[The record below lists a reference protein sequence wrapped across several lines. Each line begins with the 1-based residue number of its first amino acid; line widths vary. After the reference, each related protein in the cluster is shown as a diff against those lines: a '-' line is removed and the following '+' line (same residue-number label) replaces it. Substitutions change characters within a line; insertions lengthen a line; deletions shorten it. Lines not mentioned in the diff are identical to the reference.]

1 MTPCPASDPRFGCFD
16 PERGLAISGSDE
28 QGTYARA
35 VHLAVAMRVPAA
47 SRVISTAC
55 VARTRT
61 MRAARPTER
70 RAMTASSPNGHDRRT
85 FLKGGAVLGAT
96 LAAAAAGTPTAM
108 AKVARAFGPIDRDA
122 VTRGDIAILKFLA
135 AAELVEDDLWQQY
148 CELAVDNPS
157 YNKALRRIDRSL
169 IRYVRDDRDDERSH
183 AALIN
188 SFLVAIG
195 EEPINLDPFRT
206 LPSVDVRG
214 AEDRGRLTNL
224 TRLTVDTS
232 WYARYRSAD
241 NPDFGATFPQL
252 VQIQNRPTIPTGS
265 LSQVNKQEDDD
276 DDDDNGPKMQGV
288 AHSAAFHFAAI
299 EQGGSSLYC
308 SLIPKASSLDVLRIL
323 AAIGPTEVYH
333 FSAFHKS
340 LEGLFGLDTK
350 DGLRFPN
357 LRRNRELSEAI
368 FPEPTR
374 FLREDL
380 ALCSVIR
387 PCSTEN
393 AGAVAAATGLA
404 QSGLFAGQS
413 QQFFD
418 AVTAL
423 ATAADAAQREV

>member
-1 MTPCPASDPRFGCFD
+1 
-16 PERGLAISGSDE
+16 
-28 QGTYARA
+28 
-35 VHLAVAMRVPAA
+35 
-47 SRVISTAC
+47 
-55 VARTRT
+55 
-61 MRAARPTER
+61 
-70 RAMTASSPNGHDRRT
+70 MTASSPRAHDRRT
-85 FLKGGAVLGAT
+85 FLSGGAVLGAT
-96 LAAAAAGTPTAM
+96 LAAAAAGSPAAM
-108 AKVARAFGPIDRDA
+108 AKVAEAFGPIDRDA
-122 VTRGDIAILKFLA
+122 VTPGDIAILRFLA
-135 AAELVEDDLWQQY
+135 AAELLEDDLWQQY
-148 CELAVDNPS
+148 CELAVANPS

-169 IRYVRDDRDDERSH
+169 IRYVCDDRDDERSH

-188 SFLVAIG
+188 SFLAAIG
-195 EEPINLDPFRT
+195 EEPINLHPFRT
-206 LPSVDVRG
+206 LPSVDVPG

-232 WYARYRSAD
+232 WYTRYRSAD

-252 VQIQNRPTIPTGS
+252 VEIQNRPTIPTRS
-265 LSQVNKQEDDD
+265 LSQA
-276 DDDDNGPKMQGV
+276 KMQGV

-350 DGLRFPN
+350 DGLSFPN

-387 PCSTEN
+387 PCRTEN

>member
-1 MTPCPASDPRFGCFD
+1 
-16 PERGLAISGSDE
+16 
-28 QGTYARA
+28 
-35 VHLAVAMRVPAA
+35 
-47 SRVISTAC
+47 
-55 VARTRT
+55 
-61 MRAARPTER
+61 
-70 RAMTASSPNGHDRRT
+70 MTASSPSAHDRRT
-85 FLKGGAVLGAT
+85 FLRGGAVLGAT
-96 LAAAAAGTPTAM
+96 LAAAAAGSPAAM
-108 AKVARAFGPIDRDA
+108 AKVAEAFGPIDRDA
-122 VTRGDIAILKFLA
+122 VTPGDIAILRFLA
-135 AAELVEDDLWQQY
+135 AAELLEDDLWQQY
-148 CELAVDNPS
+148 CELAVANPS

-169 IRYVRDDRDDERSH
+169 IRYVCDDRDDERSH

-188 SFLVAIG
+188 SFRV
-195 EEPINLDPFRT
+195 
-206 LPSVDVRG
+206 LPSVDVPG

-232 WYARYRSAD
+232 WYTRYRSAD

-252 VQIQNRPTIPTGS
+252 VEIQNRPTIPTRS
-265 LSQVNKQEDDD
+265 LSQA
-276 DDDDNGPKMQGV
+276 KMQGV

-380 ALCSVIR
+380 TLCSVIR

>member
-1 MTPCPASDPRFGCFD
+1 MEDIMSAEIP
-16 PERGLAISGSDE
+16 
-28 QGTYARA
+28 
-35 VHLAVAMRVPAA
+35 VA
-47 SRVISTAC
+47 
-55 VARTRT
+55 
-61 MRAARPTER
+61 
-70 RAMTASSPNGHDRRT
+70 HDRRT
-85 FLKGGAVLGAT
+85 FLKGGAALGAT

-108 AKVARAFGPIDRDA
+108 AKVMRTFGPIDRDA
-122 VTRGDIAILKFLA
+122 VTPGDIAILKFLG

-148 CELAVDNPS
+148 CELAVGNPA
-157 YNKALRRIDRSL
+157 YNKALQKIDRSL
-169 IRYVRDDRDDERSH
+169 IRYICDDRDDERSH

-188 SFLVAIG
+188 SFLAAIG

-206 LPSVDVRG
+206 LPSVEAKG

-224 TRLTVDTS
+224 TNLTVDTS
-232 WYARYRSAD
+232 WYARYRSAE

-252 VQIQNRPTIPTGS
+252 VEIRDRPTIPTRS
-265 LSQVNKQEDDD
+265 LPQAEL
-276 DDDDNGPKMQGV
+276 QGI

-308 SLIPKASSLDVLRIL
+308 SLIPKATSLDVLRIL

-340 LEGLFGLDTK
+340 LEGVFALKTK
-350 DGLRFPN
+350 DGLTFPD
-357 LRRNRELSEAI
+357 LRSDRDLSEAI

-374 FLREDL
+374 FLRQGL

-387 PCSTEN
+387 PCNTEN
-393 AGAVAAATGLA
+393 AGAVAAATGLV

-423 ATAADAAQREV
+423 ATAADAAQREL

>member
-1 MTPCPASDPRFGCFD
+1 
-16 PERGLAISGSDE
+16 
-28 QGTYARA
+28 
-35 VHLAVAMRVPAA
+35 
-47 SRVISTAC
+47 
-55 VARTRT
+55 
-61 MRAARPTER
+61 
-70 RAMTASSPNGHDRRT
+70 MTASSPRAHDRRT
-85 FLKGGAVLGAT
+85 FLSGGAVLGAT
-96 LAAAAAGTPTAM
+96 LAAAAAGSPAAM

-122 VTRGDIAILKFLA
+122 VTAGDIAILKFLA
-135 AAELVEDDLWQQY
+135 AAELLEDDLWQQY
-148 CELAVDNPS
+148 CELAVANPS

-169 IRYVRDDRDDERSH
+169 IRYVCDDRDDERSH

-188 SFLVAIG
+188 SFLAAIG

-206 LPSVDVRG
+206 LPSVDVPG

-232 WYARYRSAD
+232 WYTRYRSAD

-252 VQIQNRPTIPTGS
+252 VEIQNRPTIPTRS
-265 LSQVNKQEDDD
+265 LSQA
-276 DDDDNGPKMQGV
+276 KMQGV

-387 PCSTEN
+387 PCRTEN

>member
-1 MTPCPASDPRFGCFD
+1 
-16 PERGLAISGSDE
+16 
-28 QGTYARA
+28 
-35 VHLAVAMRVPAA
+35 
-47 SRVISTAC
+47 
-55 VARTRT
+55 
-61 MRAARPTER
+61 
-70 RAMTASSPNGHDRRT
+70 MTASSPSAHDRRT
-85 FLKGGAVLGAT
+85 FLRGGAVLGAT
-96 LAAAAAGTPTAM
+96 LAAAAAGSPAAM
-108 AKVARAFGPIDRDA
+108 AKVAGAFGPIDRDA
-122 VTRGDIAILKFLA
+122 VTPGDIAILRFLA
-135 AAELVEDDLWQQY
+135 AAELLEDDLWQQY
-148 CELAVDNPS
+148 CELAVANPS

-169 IRYVRDDRDDERSH
+169 IRYVCDDRDDERSH

-188 SFLVAIG
+188 SFLAAIDQ
-195 EEPINLDPFRT
+195 EPINLDPFRT
-206 LPSVDVRG
+206 LPSVDVPG

-252 VQIQNRPTIPTGS
+252 VEIQNRPTIPTRS
-265 LSQVNKQEDDD
+265 LSQA
-276 DDDDNGPKMQGV
+276 KMQGV